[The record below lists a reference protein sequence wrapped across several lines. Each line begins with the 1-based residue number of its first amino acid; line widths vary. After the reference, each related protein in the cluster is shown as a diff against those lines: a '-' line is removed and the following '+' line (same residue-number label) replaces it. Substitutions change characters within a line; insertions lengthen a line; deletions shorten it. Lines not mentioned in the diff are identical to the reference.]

1 MVPST
6 MAQSAASSARSKFA
20 LAASRLTRFDQ
31 KLSAPDASTPTRS
44 LSQVQRDQL
53 RSLWAKV
60 DAEFEACVE
69 AITEVDPEGVA
80 DVQGMYDDCY
90 AVYAQCLAELNDQLE
105 PPTVPH
111 TPQLA
116 VQVPTS
122 GGCRLPP
129 CDTEVFSGDYQQ
141 WPTFRDLFTAIYIEN
156 PRLAPVEKLFHLNK
170 KTSGEAHDIVAQAPL
185 TNEGFASAWS
195 ALRERF
201 QNKRLILKAQLK
213 ILFSL
218 PQIRTESAA
227 ALKELQRAVHKCLTT
242 LNNSEV
248 STDSIFAD
256 GVLVYLISAK
266 LPKTTLEL
274 WEQSVTNKSE
284 IPTWHAMDKFLAERY
299 LSLEVT
305 EDGHPGMETQ
315 AHSRASLPMS
325 ERSKGIPTLS
335 VPKRALLQGGFTLSE
350 QLWIRSGERV
360 IFAPKR
366 TIRSGYALN
375 SFR

>member
-1 MVPST
+1 MWCRWSPCRRT
-6 MAQSAASSARSKFA
+6 
-20 LAASRLTRFDQ
+20 
-31 KLSAPDASTPTRS
+31 
-44 LSQVQRDQL
+44 L
-53 RSLWAKV
+53 R
-60 DAEFEACVE
+60 
-69 AITEVDPEGVA
+69 
-80 DVQGMYDDCY
+80 
-90 AVYAQCLAELNDQLE
+90 
-105 PPTVPH
+105 
-111 TPQLA
+111 
-116 VQVPTS
+116 
-122 GGCRLPP
+122 
-129 CDTEVFSGDYQQ
+129 Q

-185 TNEGFASAWS
+185 TIEGFASAWS

-242 LNNSEV
+242 LNLSKV

-266 LPKTTLEL
+266 LLKATLEL
-274 WEQSVTNKSE
+274 WEQSVTHKSE

-325 ERSKGIPTLS
+325 ESSKGNPNPTEALS
-335 VPKRALLQGGFTLSE
+335 SL
-350 QLWIRSGERV
+350 
-360 IFAPKR
+360 
-366 TIRSGYALN
+366 
-375 SFR
+375 